1 MGFRFRFCGENS
13 AVGIRQRALKTAFR
27 RLDFGIGFYAAGF
40 ERWTFGGEL
49 SVVVFCLRAFGDEFS
64 AAGSSCGLWWLDL
77 LKVFF

>member
-40 ERWTFGGEL
+40 ERWTFGGERLLSFVCGL
-49 SVVVFCLRAFGDEFS
+49 SVTNFQRWVLAVGFG
-64 AAGSSCGLWWLDL
+64 GWIC
-77 LKVFF
+77 